1 MARNRNRK
9 VVRYRKPFQINI
21 EIVIFCLIFIYLLYF
36 IYQYMTD
43 THISAYE
50 VTQGSIAQNTT
61 FEGLI
66 LREET
71 VYYAADSGYIH
82 YYYRDGTKAGAG
94 SCIYSLDATGDYYQQ
109 MTAQN
114 DGELLISDESYRE
127 MEEVAGQ
134 FLASYSNNDFQRVYQ
149 FKYDMEATLME
160 ALSQGQPQDAPE
172 AAGSLRMENTPKDGV
187 VVYNRDGLEEVTAD
201 TFTAEMFDTQ
211 SYRRENFM
219 ERETVSPDDA
229 VYKLITSEF
238 WQVVI
243 PITEGLAADLAE
255 EENIKVRFWK
265 DNTTVWA
272 ASRTLLKDG
281 AWYLI
286 LDFKNSM
293 IRFATERYVKLELL
307 LTDTSGLKIPNTAIT
322 SKDFLVIPKNYI
334 TKGGDSG
341 EDGILKEYLDEKG
354 NAKVEFTPVTLFYE
368 TEDAYYIDGEGVS
381 VGDTA
386 LLPDS
391 NERFLLKELASLEGV
406 YNVNKGYAVFKR
418 IEKLFEN
425 EEYTIINTGTSYGIS
440 MYDHI
445 ALDSSSVEENDI
457 IH

>member
-172 AAGSLRMENTPKDGV
+172 AAGSL
-187 VVYNRDGLEEVTAD
+187 
-201 TFTAEMFDTQ
+201 
-211 SYRRENFM
+211 
-219 ERETVSPDDA
+219 
-229 VYKLITSEF
+229 
-238 WQVVI
+238 
-243 PITEGLAADLAE
+243 
-255 EENIKVRFWK
+255 
-265 DNTTVWA
+265 
-272 ASRTLLKDG
+272 
-281 AWYLI
+281 
-286 LDFKNSM
+286 
-293 IRFATERYVKLELL
+293 
-307 LTDTSGLKIPNTAIT
+307 
-322 SKDFLVIPKNYI
+322 
-334 TKGGDSG
+334 
-341 EDGILKEYLDEKG
+341 
-354 NAKVEFTPVTLFYE
+354 
-368 TEDAYYIDGEGVS
+368 
-381 VGDTA
+381 
-386 LLPDS
+386 
-391 NERFLLKELASLEGV
+391 
-406 YNVNKGYAVFKR
+406 
-418 IEKLFEN
+418 
-425 EEYTIINTGTSYGIS
+425 
-440 MYDHI
+440 
-445 ALDSSSVEENDI
+445 
-457 IH
+457 